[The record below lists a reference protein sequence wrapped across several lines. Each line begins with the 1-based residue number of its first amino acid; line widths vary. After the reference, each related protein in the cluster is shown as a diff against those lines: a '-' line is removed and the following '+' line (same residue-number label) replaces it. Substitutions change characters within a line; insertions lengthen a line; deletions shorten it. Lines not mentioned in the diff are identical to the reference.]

1 MQIDLRRGVVPISRA
16 ASSIAALIARAQ
28 KDRHPIVITQKG
40 YPAAVLLTVD
50 DYLALQKAA
59 EGAQARPEGT
69 PVS

>member
-59 EGAQARPEGT
+59 EGAAARPAGT